1 LKSIFIYDIIV
12 IIGRTE
18 INQKGKINLKTK
30 SSFGKAEL
38 YESAP
43 ISKAVIALAVPT
55 VLSQLITVLYNMADT
70 FFIGQLND
78 PSQVAAATISMP
90 PFILLAGFANL
101 FGIGGSSLISRSL
114 GEGNLKRARS
124 AAAFSIWGAGLVAL
138 AYGLLFLI
146 FKPYVLPMFGT
157 TATTYD
163 YCFDYLFWT
172 VTLGS
177 VPTVLSACLAHLV
190 RAVGYSRQAGVG
202 IALGGIMNIVLD
214 PIFIFAF
221 GLDITGAAIA
231 TALSNVISLVY
242 FIIVVIRIKSPSP
255 VTADPRAIS
264 LKGGLAREVLSVGL
278 ASFITNIMAIV
289 SNTVLNNLMSS
300 YSDAAT
306 AGIGIAKKIDMMTL
320 AVSIGMSQ
328 GVLSLIGYN
337 YASKNYRRM
346 YDAIKCAFKYL
357 IIVSVATTLF
367 LFFLAAPV
375 SSVFIDDAE
384 TVAYAKYFMR
394 VLCIICPMQAIS
406 LMCVTIMQAVGE
418 KIRPLVASFAR
429 KGVFDV
435 PLMLVMNIL
444 LGVYGIAW
452 ATPIAEVLSMVVAFV
467 TFIPTLRMTRGL
479 VGRSDIG

>member
-1 LKSIFIYDIIV
+1 MQRIKRSFT
-12 IIGRTE
+12 RT
-18 INQKGKINLKTK
+18 
-30 SSFGKAEL
+30 EL

-43 ISKAVIALAVPT
+43 VSRAVISLAVPT

-78 PSQVAAATISMP
+78 PSKVAAATVSMP
-90 PFILLAGFANL
+90 PFILLSGFANL
-101 FGIGGSSLISRSL
+101 FGIGGSSLIARSL
-114 GEGNLKRARS
+114 GAGDHERARRTS
-124 AAAFSIWGAGLVAL
+124 TFCIWAAGAVAL
-138 AYGLLFLI
+138 VYGLAFLV
-146 FKPYVLPMFGT
+146 FKPYILPLFGT
-157 TATTYD
+157 TETTYE

-172 VTLGS
+172 VTLGA

-190 RAVGYSRQAGVG
+190 RAIGLSRQAGIG

-221 GLDITGAAIA
+221 GLDIEGAAIA
-231 TALSNVISLVY
+231 TALSNVISLIY
-242 FIIVVIRIKSPSP
+242 FVVVIARIKSPSP
-255 VTADPRAIS
+255 ITADPRCFTV
-264 LKGGLAREVLSVGL
+264 GGGIPLEVLSVGL
-278 ASFITNIMAIV
+278 SSFITNIMAIL

-337 YASKNYRRM
+337 YAAKNYRRM

-357 IIVSVATTLF
+357 LIVSVATTLF

-375 SSVFIDDAE
+375 ASVFINDAE

-394 VLCIICPMQAIS
+394 VLCIICPMQATA
-406 LMCVTIMQAVGE
+406 LMCVTIMQALGE
-418 KIRPLVASFAR
+418 KTRPLIASFAR

-435 PLMLVMNIL
+435 PLMFFMNIL
-444 LGVYGIAW
+444 IGVYGIAW
-452 ATPIAEVLSMVVAFV
+452 ATPIAEVLAMVVALLLFLP
-467 TFIPTLRMTRGL
+467 TFRMMRRL
-479 VGRSDIG
+479 VSESEIA